1 MFLKNNLSKKLIG
14 LNKIMKFIIRLF
26 SALILT
32 FSYIELAYSK
42 TTKIIIFGDSLIA
55 GYGLVVE
62 DNFVNQLKLKTIEKK
77 INNLTLFNSGVSGE
91 TSTGLSNRYKW
102 VLEDNYDGVIILIG
116 ANDAL
121 RGIDPNLT
129 SQNIEKILSYL
140 NEKQIPTML
149 IGMKAPNN
157 LGEIYVNEFNAIYP
171 KLSKK
176 YDTAYYPFFL
186 KDVALKPSL
195 NQRDM
200 IHPNKKGVQIIVN
213 NFFSFFL
220 EFYDSL
226 K

>member
-1 MFLKNNLSKKLIG
+1 MSIFKRAQFQFFDGCGERRGRYLQ
-14 LNKIMKFIIRLF
+14 
-26 SALILT
+26 
-32 FSYIELAYSK
+32 

-62 DNFVNQLKLKTIEKK
+62 DNFVNQLKLKTIENK
-77 INNLTLFNSGVSGE
+77 INDVTLFNSGVSGE
-91 TSTGLSNRYKW
+91 TSTGLLNRYKW

-121 RGIDPNLT
+121 RGIDPSLT
-129 SQNIEKILSYL
+129 SQNIEKILSHL
-140 NEKQIPTML
+140 KEKQIPTML

-200 IHPNKKGVQIIVN
+200 IHPNTKGVKIIVN
-213 NFFSFFL
+213 NFFPVIIL
-220 EFYDSL
+220 I
-226 K
+226 

>member
-1 MFLKNNLSKKLIG
+1 M
-14 LNKIMKFIIRLF
+14 MKFILRSFYTLIFVF
-26 SALILT
+26 S
-32 FSYIELAYSK
+32 FIELAYSK
-42 TTKIIIFGDSLIA
+42 TTKIIFFGDSLIA
-55 GYGLVVE
+55 GYGLIAE
-62 DNFVNQLKLKTIEKK
+62 DNFVSQLKQKTIENK
-77 INNLTLFNSGVSGE
+77 INNVTLFNSGVSGE
-91 TSTGLSNRYKW
+91 TSTGLLNRYKW

-121 RGIDPNLT
+121 RGIDPSYT

-140 NEKQIPTML
+140 KEKQIPTML

-186 KDVALKPSL
+186 KDVALKPTL

-200 IHPNKKGVQIIVN
+200 IHPNKKGVKIIVN
-213 NFFSFFL
+213 NFFPYFL
-220 EFYDSL
+220 EFYESL

>member
-1 MFLKNNLSKKLIG
+1 
-14 LNKIMKFIIRLF
+14 MKFIIRLF
-26 SALILT
+26 SALIIT

-62 DNFVNQLKLKTIEKK
+62 DNFVNQLKLKTIENK
-77 INNLTLFNSGVSGE
+77 INDVTLFNSGVSGE
-91 TSTGLSNRYKW
+91 TSTGLLNRYKW

-121 RGIDPNLT
+121 RGIDPSLT

-140 NEKQIPTML
+140 KEKQIPTML

-176 YDTAYYPFFL
+176 YNIAYYPFFL

-200 IHPNKKGVQIIVN
+200 IHPNKKGVKIIVN
-213 NFFSFFL
+213 NFFPYFL
-220 EFYDSL
+220 EFYESL

>member
-1 MFLKNNLSKKLIG
+1 
-14 LNKIMKFIIRLF
+14 MKFIIRLF
-26 SALILT
+26 SALIIT

-62 DNFVNQLKLKTIEKK
+62 DNFVNQLKLKTIENK
-77 INNLTLFNSGVSGE
+77 INDVTLFNSGVSGE
-91 TSTGLSNRYKW
+91 TSTGLLNRYKW

-121 RGIDPNLT
+121 RGIDPRLT

-140 NEKQIPTML
+140 KEKQIPTML

-176 YDTAYYPFFL
+176 YNTAYYPFFL

-200 IHPNKKGVQIIVN
+200 IHPNKKGVKIIVN
-213 NFFSFFL
+213 NFFPYFL
-220 EFYDSL
+220 EFYESL

>member
-1 MFLKNNLSKKLIG
+1 
-14 LNKIMKFIIRLF
+14 MKFIIRLF
-26 SALILT
+26 SALIIT

-55 GYGLVVE
+55 GYGLIAE
-62 DNFVNQLKLKTIEKK
+62 DNFVSQLKQKTIENK
-77 INNLTLFNSGVSGE
+77 INNVTLFNSGVSGE
-91 TSTGLSNRYKW
+91 TSTGLLNRYKW
-102 VLEDNYDGVIILIG
+102 VLKDNYDGVIILIG

-121 RGIDPNLT
+121 RGIDPSYT

-140 NEKQIPTML
+140 KEKQIPTML

-200 IHPNKKGVQIIVN
+200 IHPNKKGVKIIVN
-213 NFFSFFL
+213 NFFPYFL
-220 EFYDSL
+220 EFYESL

>member
-1 MFLKNNLSKKLIG
+1 
-14 LNKIMKFIIRLF
+14 MKFIIRLF
-26 SALILT
+26 SALIIT

-62 DNFVNQLKLKTIEKK
+62 DNFVNQLKLKTIENK
-77 INNLTLFNSGVSGE
+77 INDVTLFNSGVSGE
-91 TSTGLSNRYKW
+91 TSTGLLNRYKW
-102 VLEDNYDGVIILIG
+102 VLEDDYNGVIILIG

-121 RGIDPNLT
+121 RGIDPSLT

-140 NEKQIPTML
+140 KEKQIPTML

-176 YDTAYYPFFL
+176 YNTAYYPFFL

-200 IHPNKKGVQIIVN
+200 IHPNKKGVKIIVN
-213 NFFSFFL
+213 NFFPYFL
-220 EFYDSL
+220 EFYESL

>member
-1 MFLKNNLSKKLIG
+1 
-14 LNKIMKFIIRLF
+14 MKFIIRLF
-26 SALILT
+26 SALIIT

-62 DNFVNQLKLKTIEKK
+62 DNFVNQLKLKTIENK
-77 INNLTLFNSGVSGE
+77 INDVTLFNSGVSGE
-91 TSTGLSNRYKW
+91 TSTGLLNRYKW

-121 RGIDPNLT
+121 RGIDPSLT

-140 NEKQIPTML
+140 KEKQIPTML

-157 LGEIYVNEFNAIYP
+157 LGERYVNEFNAIYP

-176 YDTAYYPFFL
+176 YETAFYPFFL
-186 KDVALKPSL
+186 KDVVLKPKL
-195 NQRDM
+195 NQKDM
-200 IHPNKKGVQIIVN
+200 IHPNKKGVSIIVN
-213 NFFSFFL
+213 NFFPYFL
-220 EFYDSL
+220 EFYESL

>member
-1 MFLKNNLSKKLIG
+1 
-14 LNKIMKFIIRLF
+14 MKFIIRLF
-26 SALILT
+26 SALIIT

-62 DNFVNQLKLKTIEKK
+62 DNFVNQLKLKTIESK
-77 INNLTLFNSGVSGE
+77 IKDVTFFNSGVSGE
-91 TSTGLSNRYKW
+91 TSTGLLNRYKW

-121 RGIDPNLT
+121 RGIDPRLT

-140 NEKQIPTML
+140 KEKQIPTML

-157 LGEIYVNEFNAIYP
+157 LGEIYVNDFNAIYP

-176 YDTAYYPFFL
+176 FNTAYYPFFL

-200 IHPNKKGVQIIVN
+200 IHPNKKGVKIIVN
-213 NFFSFFL
+213 NFFPYFL
-220 EFYDSL
+220 EFYESL

>member
-1 MFLKNNLSKKLIG
+1 
-14 LNKIMKFIIRLF
+14 MKFIIRLF
-26 SALILT
+26 SALIIT

-121 RGIDPNLT
+121 RGIDPSLT
-129 SQNIEKILSYL
+129 SQNIEKVLSYL
-140 NEKQIPTML
+140 KEKQIPTML

-200 IHPNKKGVQIIVN
+200 IHPNKKGVKIIVN
-213 NFFSFFL
+213 NFFPYFL
-220 EFYDSL
+220 EFYESL

>member
-1 MFLKNNLSKKLIG
+1 
-14 LNKIMKFIIRLF
+14 MKFIIRLF
-26 SALILT
+26 SALIIT

-62 DNFVNQLKLKTIEKK
+62 DNFVNQLKLKTIENK
-77 INNLTLFNSGVSGE
+77 ITDVTLFNSGVSGE
-91 TSTGLSNRYKW
+91 TSTGLLNRYKW

-121 RGIDPNLT
+121 RGIDPSLT
-129 SQNIEKILSYL
+129 SQNIEKIISYL
-140 NEKQIPTML
+140 KEKQIPTML

-157 LGEIYVNEFNAIYP
+157 LGEIYVNEFNAIYS
-171 KLSKK
+171 KLSIK

-200 IHPNKKGVQIIVN
+200 IHPNKKGVKIIVN
-213 NFFSFFL
+213 NFFPYFF
-220 EFYDSL
+220 EFYESL

>member
-1 MFLKNNLSKKLIG
+1 MR
-14 LNKIMKFIIRLF
+14 FIIRLF
-26 SALILT
+26 SVLILT

-62 DNFVNQLKLKTIEKK
+62 DNFVNQLKLKTIENK
-77 INNLTLFNSGVSGE
+77 INNLILFNSGVSGE

-121 RGIDPNLT
+121 RGIDPSLT

-140 NEKQIPTML
+140 KEKQIPTML

-200 IHPNKKGVQIIVN
+200 IHPNKKGVKIIVN
-213 NFFSFFL
+213 NFFPYFL
-220 EFYDSL
+220 EFYESL

>member
-1 MFLKNNLSKKLIG
+1 
-14 LNKIMKFIIRLF
+14 MKFKIRLF
-26 SALILT
+26 SALIIT

-62 DNFVNQLKLKTIEKK
+62 DNFVNQLKLKTIENK
-77 INNLTLFNSGVSGE
+77 INDVTLFNSGVSGE
-91 TSTGLSNRYKW
+91 TSTGLLNRYKW

-121 RGIDPNLT
+121 RGIDPSLT

-140 NEKQIPTML
+140 KEKQIPTML

-176 YDTAYYPFFL
+176 YNTAYYPFFL

-200 IHPNKKGVQIIVN
+200 IHPNKKGVKIIVN
-213 NFFSFFL
+213 NFFPYFL
-220 EFYDSL
+220 EFYESL

>member
-1 MFLKNNLSKKLIG
+1 
-14 LNKIMKFIIRLF
+14 MKFIIRLF
-26 SALILT
+26 SALIIT

-62 DNFVNQLKLKTIEKK
+62 DNFVNQLKLKTIENK
-77 INNLTLFNSGVSGE
+77 INNLILFNSGVSGE

-121 RGIDPNLT
+121 RGIDPTLT

-140 NEKQIPTML
+140 KEKQIPTML

-200 IHPNKKGVQIIVN
+200 IHPNKKGVKIIVN
-213 NFFSFFL
+213 NFFPYFL
-220 EFYDSL
+220 EFYESL

>member
-1 MFLKNNLSKKLIG
+1 MN
-14 LNKIMKFIIRLF
+14 FIIKLF
-26 SALILT
+26 SALIIT

-62 DNFVNQLKLKTIEKK
+62 DNFVNQLKLKTIENK
-77 INNLTLFNSGVSGE
+77 INDVTLFNSGVSGE
-91 TSTGLSNRYKW
+91 TSTGLLNRYKW

-121 RGIDPNLT
+121 RGIDPSLT
-129 SQNIEKILSYL
+129 SQNIEKILSFL
-140 NEKQIPTML
+140 KEKQIPTML

-176 YDTAYYPFFL
+176 YNTAYYPFFL

-200 IHPNKKGVQIIVN
+200 IHPNKKGVKIIVN
-213 NFFSFFL
+213 NFFPYFL
-220 EFYDSL
+220 EFYESL

>member
-1 MFLKNNLSKKLIG
+1 
-14 LNKIMKFIIRLF
+14 MKFIIRLF
-26 SALILT
+26 SALIIT

-121 RGIDPNLT
+121 RGIDPSLT
-129 SQNIEKILSYL
+129 SQNIEKILSHL
-140 NEKQIPTML
+140 KEKQIPTML

-200 IHPNKKGVQIIVN
+200 IHPNKKGVKIIVN
-213 NFFSFFL
+213 NFFPYFL
-220 EFYDSL
+220 EFYESL

>member
-1 MFLKNNLSKKLIG
+1 MN
-14 LNKIMKFIIRLF
+14 FIIRLF
-26 SALILT
+26 SALIIT

-121 RGIDPNLT
+121 RGIDPSLT

-140 NEKQIPTML
+140 KEKQIPTML

-200 IHPNKKGVQIIVN
+200 IHPNKKGVKIIVN
-213 NFFSFFL
+213 NFFPYFL
-220 EFYDSL
+220 EFYESL

>member
-1 MFLKNNLSKKLIG
+1 
-14 LNKIMKFIIRLF
+14 MKFIIRLF
-26 SALILT
+26 SILIIT
-32 FSYIELAYSK
+32 FCYIELAYSK

-62 DNFVNQLKLKTIEKK
+62 DNFVNQLKLKTIENK

-121 RGIDPNLT
+121 RGIDPRLT

-140 NEKQIPTML
+140 KEKQIPTML

-176 YDTAYYPFFL
+176 YNTAYYPFFL

-200 IHPNKKGVQIIVN
+200 IHPNKKGVKIIVN
-213 NFFSFFL
+213 NFFPYFL
-220 EFYDSL
+220 EFYESL

>member
-1 MFLKNNLSKKLIG
+1 
-14 LNKIMKFIIRLF
+14 MKFIIRLF
-26 SALILT
+26 SALIIT

-62 DNFVNQLKLKTIEKK
+62 DNFVNQLKLKTIENK

-91 TSTGLSNRYKW
+91 TSTGLLNRYKW

-121 RGIDPNLT
+121 RGIDPSLT

-140 NEKQIPTML
+140 KEKQIPTML

-176 YDTAYYPFFL
+176 YNTAYYPFFL

-200 IHPNKKGVQIIVN
+200 IHPNKKGVKIIVN
-213 NFFSFFL
+213 NFFPYFL
-220 EFYDSL
+220 EFYESL

>member
-1 MFLKNNLSKKLIG
+1 
-14 LNKIMKFIIRLF
+14 MKFIIRLF
-26 SALILT
+26 SALIIT

-62 DNFVNQLKLKTIEKK
+62 DNFVNQLKLKTIENK
-77 INNLTLFNSGVSGE
+77 INDVTLFNSGVSGE
-91 TSTGLSNRYKW
+91 TSTGLLNRYKW

-121 RGIDPNLT
+121 RGIDPSLT

-140 NEKQIPTML
+140 KEKQIPTML

-176 YDTAYYPFFL
+176 YNIAYYPFFL

-200 IHPNKKGVQIIVN
+200 IHPNKKGVKIIVN
-213 NFFSFFL
+213 NFFPYFL
-220 EFYDSL
+220 KFYKNL

>member
-1 MFLKNNLSKKLIG
+1 
-14 LNKIMKFIIRLF
+14 MKFIIRLF
-26 SALILT
+26 SALIIT

-62 DNFVNQLKLKTIEKK
+62 DNFVNQLNLKTIENK
-77 INNLTLFNSGVSGE
+77 INDVTLFNSGVSGE
-91 TSTGLSNRYKW
+91 TSTGLLNRYKW

-121 RGIDPNLT
+121 RGIDPSLT

-140 NEKQIPTML
+140 KEKKIPTML

-176 YDTAYYPFFL
+176 YNIAYYPFFL

-200 IHPNKKGVQIIVN
+200 IHPNKKGVKIIVN
-213 NFFSFFL
+213 NFFPYFL
-220 EFYDSL
+220 EFYESL

>member
-1 MFLKNNLSKKLIG
+1 M
-14 LNKIMKFIIRLF
+14 MKFILRLF
-26 SALILT
+26 YTLIFV
-32 FSYIELAYSK
+32 FSFIELAYSK
-42 TTKIIIFGDSLIA
+42 TTKIIFFGDSLIA
-55 GYGLVVE
+55 GYGLIAE
-62 DNFVNQLKLKTIEKK
+62 DNFVSQLKLKTIENK
-77 INNLTLFNSGVSGE
+77 INDVTLFNSGVSGE
-91 TSTGLSNRYKW
+91 TSTGLLNRYKW

-121 RGIDPNLT
+121 RGIDPSLT

-140 NEKQIPTML
+140 KEKQIPTML

-200 IHPNKKGVQIIVN
+200 IHPNKKGVKIIVN
-213 NFFSFFL
+213 NFFPYFL
-220 EFYDSL
+220 EFYESL

>member
-1 MFLKNNLSKKLIG
+1 
-14 LNKIMKFIIRLF
+14 MKFIIRLF
-26 SALILT
+26 SALIIT

-62 DNFVNQLKLKTIEKK
+62 DNFVNQLKLKTIENK
-77 INNLTLFNSGVSGE
+77 INNLILFNSGVSGE

-121 RGIDPNLT
+121 RGIDPSLT

-140 NEKQIPTML
+140 KEKQIPTML

-200 IHPNKKGVQIIVN
+200 IHPNKKGVKIIVN
-213 NFFSFFL
+213 NFFPYFL
-220 EFYDSL
+220 EFYESL

>member
-1 MFLKNNLSKKLIG
+1 M
-14 LNKIMKFIIRLF
+14 
-26 SALILT
+26 
-32 FSYIELAYSK
+32 
-42 TTKIIIFGDSLIA
+42 
-55 GYGLVVE
+55 
-62 DNFVNQLKLKTIEKK
+62 
-77 INNLTLFNSGVSGE
+77 FNSGVSGE
-91 TSTGLSNRYKW
+91 TSTGLLNRYKW

-121 RGIDPNLT
+121 RGIDPSLT

-140 NEKQIPTML
+140 KEKQIPTML

-195 NQRDM
+195 NQKDM
-200 IHPNKKGVQIIVN
+200 IHPNKKGVKIIVN
-213 NFFSFFL
+213 NFFPYFL
-220 EFYDSL
+220 EFYESL

>member
-1 MFLKNNLSKKLIG
+1 
-14 LNKIMKFIIRLF
+14 MKFIIRLF
-26 SALILT
+26 SALIIT

-62 DNFVNQLKLKTIEKK
+62 DNFVNQLKLKTIENK
-77 INNLTLFNSGVSGE
+77 INDVTLFNSGVSGE
-91 TSTGLSNRYKW
+91 TSTGLLNRYKW
-102 VLEDNYDGVIILIG
+102 VLEDNYDGVIILTG

-121 RGIDPNLT
+121 RGIDPSLT

-140 NEKQIPTML
+140 KEKQIPTML

-157 LGEIYVNEFNAIYP
+157 LGEIYVNEFNTIYP

-176 YDTAYYPFFL
+176 YNIAYYPFFL

-200 IHPNKKGVQIIVN
+200 IHPNKKGVKIIVN
-213 NFFSFFL
+213 NFFPYFL
-220 EFYDSL
+220 EFYESL

>member
-1 MFLKNNLSKKLIG
+1 
-14 LNKIMKFIIRLF
+14 MKFIIRLF
-26 SALILT
+26 SALIIT

-62 DNFVNQLKLKTIEKK
+62 DNFVNQLKLKTIESK
-77 INNLTLFNSGVSGE
+77 IKDVTFFNSGVSGE
-91 TSTGLSNRYKW
+91 TSTGLLNRYKW
-102 VLEDNYDGVIILIG
+102 VLEDNYDAVIILIG

-121 RGIDPNLT
+121 RGIDPSLT

-140 NEKQIPTML
+140 KEKQIPTML

-200 IHPNKKGVQIIVN
+200 IHPNKKGVKIIVN
-213 NFFSFFL
+213 NFFPYFL
-220 EFYDSL
+220 EFYESL

>member
-1 MFLKNNLSKKLIG
+1 
-14 LNKIMKFIIRLF
+14 MKFIIRLF
-26 SALILT
+26 STLIIT
-32 FSYIELAYSK
+32 FCYIELAYSK

-62 DNFVNQLKLKTIEKK
+62 DNFVNQLKLKTIENK
-77 INNLTLFNSGVSGE
+77 INDVTLFNSGVSGE
-91 TSTGLSNRYKW
+91 TSTGLLNRYKW

-121 RGIDPNLT
+121 RGIDPSLT

-140 NEKQIPTML
+140 KEKQIPTML

-176 YDTAYYPFFL
+176 YNTAYYPFFL

-200 IHPNKKGVQIIVN
+200 IHPNKKGVKIIVN
-213 NFFSFFL
+213 NFFPYFL
-220 EFYDSL
+220 EFYESL

>member
-1 MFLKNNLSKKLIG
+1 
-14 LNKIMKFIIRLF
+14 MKFIIRLF
-26 SALILT
+26 SALIIT

-62 DNFVNQLKLKTIEKK
+62 DNFVNQLKLKTIENK
-77 INNLTLFNSGVSGE
+77 INDVTLFNSGVSGE
-91 TSTGLSNRYKW
+91 TSTGLLNRYKW
-102 VLEDNYDGVIILIG
+102 VLEDNFDGVIILIG

-121 RGIDPNLT
+121 RGIDPSLT
-129 SQNIEKILSYL
+129 SQNIEKILSHL
-140 NEKQIPTML
+140 KEKQIPTML

-176 YDTAYYPFFL
+176 YNTAYYPFFL

-200 IHPNKKGVQIIVN
+200 IHPNKKGVKIIVN
-213 NFFSFFL
+213 NFFPYFL
-220 EFYDSL
+220 EFYESL

>member
-1 MFLKNNLSKKLIG
+1 
-14 LNKIMKFIIRLF
+14 MKFIIRLL
-26 SALILT
+26 SALIIT

-62 DNFVNQLKLKTIEKK
+62 DNFVNQLKLKTIENK
-77 INNLTLFNSGVSGE
+77 INDVTLFNSGVSGE
-91 TSTGLSNRYKW
+91 TSTGLLNRYKW

-121 RGIDPNLT
+121 RGIDPSLT

-140 NEKQIPTML
+140 KEKQIPTML

-200 IHPNKKGVQIIVN
+200 IHPNKKGVKIIVN
-213 NFFSFFL
+213 NFFPYFL
-220 EFYDSL
+220 EFYESL